1 MFKNY
6 WIEMTYL
13 VIQFKNKKEITVN
26 TQTTITLVIISLI
39 TLGSIVFI
47 TAKN

>member
-26 TQTTITLVIISLI
+26 TQTTSTLVIISLI